1 MSKSILDK
9 FSDEEF
15 KEIVLTS
22 FSIAEVT
29 KRCGFKTYKSGGGRD
44 RVSRRI
50 KNLGIDTS
58 HFKSN
63 GKQYEKPPHNKIID
77 YKDVLKKNSSAHR
90 ITVKEIVLREGLV
103 EYKCD
108 VCGNEGRWMNQE
120 LSLQLHH
127 KDGDATNNKVENLV
141 FLCPNCHSQT
151 DNYGYKNAKRQG
163 KKKYY
168 CTDCGKEIS
177 KDSRTGKCRICAAKS
192 HTIDIPTKAELIDV
206 IKEIKFKKYI
216 CYHYGICDHTLD
228 NWLVFYE
235 MPTHISELHQYINDN
250 RL

>member
-63 GKQYEKPPHNKIID
+63 GKQYE
-77 YKDVLKKNSSAHR
+77 
-90 ITVKEIVLREGLV
+90 
-103 EYKCD
+103 
-108 VCGNEGRWMNQE
+108 
-120 LSLQLHH
+120 
-127 KDGDATNNKVENLV
+127 
-141 FLCPNCHSQT
+141 
-151 DNYGYKNAKRQG
+151 
-163 KKKYY
+163 
-168 CTDCGKEIS
+168 
-177 KDSRTGKCRICAAKS
+177 
-192 HTIDIPTKAELIDV
+192 
-206 IKEIKFKKYI
+206 
-216 CYHYGICDHTLD
+216 
-228 NWLVFYE
+228 